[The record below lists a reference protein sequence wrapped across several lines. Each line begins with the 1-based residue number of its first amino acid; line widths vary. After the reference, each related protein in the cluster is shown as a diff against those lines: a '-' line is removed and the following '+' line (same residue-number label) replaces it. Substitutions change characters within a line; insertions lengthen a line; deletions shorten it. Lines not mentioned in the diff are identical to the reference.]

1 MRVVLETIGIFVVA
15 TIGIAIPI
23 LATVSFFLG
32 WYASLRFILVVL
44 TLFVWGFIAYSIA
57 EMEDKHE

>member
-1 MRVVLETIGIFVVA
+1 MRGTLETIGIFVVA

-32 WYASLRFILVVL
+32 WDGFISIILIML

-57 EMEDKHE
+57 RLEDE

>member
-1 MRVVLETIGIFVVA
+1 MRGTLETIGIFVIA

-32 WYASLRFILVVL
+32 WYASLSFILIVL

-57 EMEDKHE
+57 EMEDKE